1 MSDYEKQFSNESI
14 SCIHADGVLTY
25 AFLRNHID
33 YRALDAIAR
42 GVSEAHVDPEVRA
55 IVLQITADGDDPE
68 NPAPIPSRFAHR
80 IPKGSHG
87 HGPIVEQATLSVL
100 RECTKPLIAYMRDE
114 VNGVAIDLAAACDVR
129 VANKSMSMCDTRI
142 LQGRAANTGISY
154 LLPKLIGQ
162 SQAMRIL
169 LLGERLTAEEA
180 HRIHFVHQVVEDA
193 DFDQHA
199 SELSNRIA
207 RMATR
212 AWQIHKMQVLG
223 QQHLDFESAMI
234 HSLGIR
240 QTHVI
245 NDRVEGMKAWRERRD
260 PEFSGT

>member
-1 MSDYEKQFSNESI
+1 MSAYEKRFSNESI
-14 SCIHADGVLTY
+14 DCSQAEGVLNFR
-25 AFLRNHID
+25 FLGDRID
-33 YRALDAIAR
+33 YSSLDSVTRALAEAHDDPDIRAIA
-42 GVSEAHVDPEVRA
+42 
-55 IVLQITADGDDPE
+55 LQITADGDDLE
-68 NPAPIPSRFAHR
+68 NAEPIPERLAYR

-87 HGPIVEQATLSVL
+87 HGPIMEQMSLSAL
-100 RECTKPLIAYMRDE
+100 RDFTKPLVAYMRNN
-114 VNGVAIDLAAACDVR
+114 VNGVAIDLAAACDIR

-180 HRIHFVHQVVEDA
+180 HRIHFVHEVVEDA
-193 DFDQHA
+193 EFDSHME
-199 SELSNRIA
+199 ELSNRIA

-212 AWQIHKMQVLG
+212 AWQVHKMQVLG

>member
-1 MSDYEKQFSNESI
+1 MAEYEKRFSNESI
-14 SCIHADGVLTY
+14 DCTQKDGVLNFKFLGNRIRY
-25 AFLRNHID
+25 ASLD
-33 YRALDAIAR
+33 SVALA
-42 GVSEAHVDPEVRA
+42 VTEAHDDPEVRA
-55 IVLQITADGDDPE
+55 IAIQVTADGDDPE
-68 NPAPIPSRFAHR
+68 NTATVPARFAHR

-87 HGPIVEQATLSVL
+87 HGPIVEQATLRSL
-100 RECTKPLIAYMRDE
+100 REFTKPLIAYMRDE
-114 VNGVAIDLAAACDVR
+114 VNGIAIDLAAVCDIR

-162 SQAMRIL
+162 SQAMRVL

-180 HRIHFVHQVVEDA
+180 HRIHFVHDVVDDA
-193 DFDQHA
+193 DFDQHMD
-199 SELSNRIA
+199 EFSNRIA

-212 AWQIHKMQVLG
+212 AWQVHKMQVLG
-223 QQHLDFESAMI
+223 QQHLDFDSAMI

-245 NDRVEGMKAWRERRD
+245 NDRAEGMKAWRERRD

>member
-1 MSDYEKQFSNESI
+1 MTEYKQRFSDESI
-14 SCIHADGVLTY
+14 SCTQVDGVLNFK
-25 AFLRNHID
+25 FLGNRINYTSLD
-33 YRALDAIAR
+33 TVALAAT
-42 GVSEAHVDPEVRA
+42 EAHDDPDVRA
-55 IVLQITADGDDPE
+55 IAIQITADGDDPE
-68 NPAPIPSRFAHR
+68 SSAPIPERFAHR

-87 HGPIVEQATLSVL
+87 HGPIVEQATLGAL
-100 RECTKPLIAYMRDE
+100 REFTKPLIAYMRDE
-114 VNGVAIDLAAACDVR
+114 VNGIAIDLAAACDIR
-129 VANKSMSMCDTRI
+129 IANQSMSMCDTRI

-162 SQAMRIL
+162 SQAMRVL

-180 HRIHFVHQVVEDA
+180 HRIHFVHDIVNDA
-193 DFDQHA
+193 DFEQYMD
-199 SELSNRIA
+199 EFSNRIA

-212 AWQIHKMQVLG
+212 AWQVHKMQVLG
-223 QQHLDFESAMI
+223 QQHLDFDSAMI

-245 NDRVEGMKAWRERRD
+245 NDRAEGMKAWRERRD

>member
-1 MSDYEKQFSNESI
+1 MSEYAKRHSSETI
-14 SCIHADGVLTY
+14 SCVHINNVLNFR
-25 AFLRNHID
+25 FLGNQID
-33 YRALDAIAR
+33 YAALDAVDI
-42 GVSEAHVDPEVRA
+42 GVTAAQDDPDVRA
-55 IVLQITADGDDPE
+55 ITLHISADGDDLE
-68 NPAPIPSRFAHR
+68 SAGPIPQRFEHR
-80 IPKGSHG
+80 VPKGSHG
-87 HGPIVEQATLSVL
+87 QGAIVEQATLHAL
-100 RECTKPLIAYMRDE
+100 RNCTKPSIAYMHDD
-114 VNGVAIDLAAACDVR
+114 VNGVAIDLAAACDLR
-129 VANKSMSMCDTRI
+129 VANESMTMCDTRI

-169 LLGERLTAEEA
+169 LLGERLSAEEA
-180 HRIHFVHQVVEDA
+180 HRIHFVHQIVPDA
-193 DFDQHA
+193 DFTQHMA
-199 SELSNRIA
+199 EFSNRIA

-212 AWQIHKMQVLG
+212 AWQVHKMQVLG

-245 NDRVEGMKAWRERRD
+245 NDRVEGINAWRERRD